1 MEGRKR
7 GLSYF
12 FFDLEKTPGEDFNKK
27 SQLLHRV

>member
-12 FFDLEKTPGEDFNKK
+12 FFAEKTHYIMKIETTTKGLK
-27 SQLLHRV
+27 